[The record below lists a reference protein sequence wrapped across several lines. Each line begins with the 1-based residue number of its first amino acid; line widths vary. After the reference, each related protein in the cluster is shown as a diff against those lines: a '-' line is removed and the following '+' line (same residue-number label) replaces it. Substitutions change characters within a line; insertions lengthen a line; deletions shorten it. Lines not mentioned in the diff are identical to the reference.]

1 MRFSLNV
8 PVAAS
13 DEVRSDALRLA
24 AFEMVPVAA
33 TIQQV
38 DVMVMIDRC
47 DGARSGSQRRIL
59 LLVSLLPGR
68 AALASSTEESLSLP
82 QPGS

>member
-1 MRFSLNV
+1 L

-13 DEVRSDALRLA
+13 DEARSDTLRLA
-24 AFEMVPVAA
+24 AFEMVLVAA

-47 DGARSGSQRRIL
+47 DGA
-59 LLVSLLPGR
+59 
-68 AALASSTEESLSLP
+68 
-82 QPGS
+82 